1 MRIQIRKKGN
11 KTAILVSFGTRN
23 EMFKSPSEKSKFFE
37 ELYGRNQTVSK
48 GKKKYFYRRDG
59 LMDEIPNIKVDNS
72 VFIVAMEQMRRM
84 EEFMNE
90 WEKKVMFKT
99 FPVLLNEHEMEQLE
113 EDETDENFIEEEEK
127 ENLKKNE
134 DGFHLLE
141 VPKGKKK

>member
-11 KTAILVSFGTRN
+11 KTAILVSFDTRN
-23 EMFKSPSEKSKFFE
+23 ELFKSPSEKSKFFE

-72 VFIVAMEQMRRM
+72 VFIVAMEQMKKM
-84 EEFMNE
+84 EEFMDG

-99 FPVLLNEHEMEQLE
+99 FPVLVNKDEAEQLE
-113 EDETDENFIEEEEK
+113 EPANEEE
-127 ENLKKNE
+127 NVVKNS
-134 DGFHLLE
+134 GFNLLE
-141 VPKGKKK
+141 IEPPKRKKSR